1 MVKIMMLLF
10 KQGMVKQLMTNNK
23 SLENGENLAKV
34 GVHFLRNTRADQLM
48 ERISLPNSDSSSQD
62 VQEFT
67 EAVREK
73 AQQSFESQ
81 LKFLKKR
88 MSNQRN
94 TTN

>member
-1 MVKIMMLLF
+1 
-10 KQGMVKQLMTNNK
+10 MTHKK
-23 SLENGENLAKV
+23 SLENGEDLKRV

-67 EAVREK
+67 EAVREE

-81 LKFLKKR
+81 LKFLRKR
-88 MSNQRN
+88 MSNRGK